1 MHLFRRPS
9 GLLLILVALLSVPF
23 AAVAWEDPCP
33 QAEAREVFPSRP
45 TAKLAA
51 PPVILSQTAAPT
63 LSQTPPRAARAF
75 LPSSP
80 PVRTSVRVLT
90 GRLNQ

>member
-1 MHLFRRPS
+1 MFRRPS

-23 AAVAWEDPCP
+23 AAVAWEEPSP
-33 QAEAREVFPSRP
+33 EAEAREAFPSRP
-45 TAKLAA
+45 TARPATPAA
-51 PPVILSQTAAPT
+51 LVSET
-63 LSQTPPRAARAF
+63 LSQAPSRSVRTP
-75 LPSSP
+75 LPST

>member
-1 MHLFRRPS
+1 MHLFRRPY

-23 AAVAWEDPCP
+23 AAVAWEEPSP
-33 QAEAREVFPSRP
+33 EAEARQAFPSRP
-45 TAKLAA
+45 TARPAA
-51 PPVILSQTAAPT
+51 PAALVSET
-63 LSQTPPRAARAF
+63 LSQTPSRAARTP
-75 LPSSP
+75 LPSS

>member
-9 GLLLILVALLSVPF
+9 GLLLILVALLTVPF

-33 QAEAREVFPSRP
+33 EAEAREASPSRP

-51 PPVILSQTAAPT
+51 PSAIVSKTTA
-63 LSQTPPRAARAF
+63 QTPSQVARSP
-75 LPSSP
+75 LPSP
-80 PVRTSVRVLT
+80 PVRTSIRVLT

>member
-9 GLLLILVALLSVPF
+9 GLLLILVALLTVPF

-33 QAEAREVFPSRP
+33 EVEAREAFSWRP
-45 TAKLAA
+45 AKLAA
-51 PPVILSQTAAPT
+51 PSVIVSKTPAQTP
-63 LSQTPPRAARAF
+63 SQTPSQAARTP

>member
-23 AAVAWEDPCP
+23 AAVAWEEPSP
-33 QAEAREVFPSRP
+33 EAEAREAFPSRP
-45 TAKLAA
+45 TARPAA
-51 PPVILSQTAAPT
+51 PAALVSET
-63 LSQTPPRAARAF
+63 LSQTPSRAVRTP
-75 LPSSP
+75 LPSS

>member
-9 GLLLILVALLSVPF
+9 GLLLILVALLAVPF

-33 QAEAREVFPSRP
+33 EAEARETFPSRRP
-45 TAKLAA
+45 AKLAA
-51 PPVILSQTAAPT
+51 PSVIASQIPA
-63 LSQTPPRAARAF
+63 QTPPQAARSP
-75 LPSSP
+75 LPSP